1 MEHKLAGFI
10 KYLEGKGM
18 LDFGAIDY
26 TTKICSDED
35 FDNQTRLRRYVGLAE
50 EFGLGRKYKL
60 KNRGRSWR
68 KLIKEYHGADFNR
81 SEGWRML
88 MGDYREIAENRRE
101 LYDPVEAHLPESF
114 REEEFLALVEGKD
127 DDWLYVATEALKLAI
142 DERWNENLIDSVECL
157 ASKMVKGE
165 YTPYTKEYIVGV
177 VGDLEAAGLVKVP
190 VPQA

>member
-1 MEHKLAGFI
+1 MKHKLAGFI
-10 KYLEGKGM
+10 KYLENRGM
-18 LDFGAIDY
+18 LDFGVIDH
-26 TTKICSDED
+26 TMKTCSDAD
-35 FDNQTRLRRYVGLAE
+35 FDNRMRLQRYVGLAE
-50 EFGLGRKYKL
+50 EFGLGRKYKI
-60 KNRGRSWR
+60 NRKGKSWR

-81 SEGWRML
+81 SDGQRIL
-88 MGDYREIAENRRE
+88 IGDYHEIAKNRRE

-157 ASKMVKGE
+157 ASKTVKGDCI
-165 YTPYTKEYIVGV
+165 PYTKEYIAGV
-177 VGDLEAAGLVKVP
+177 VGDLEAAGLVKVT